1 MQLVNW
7 HSAGQHTPQR
17 SVGTVQTSSC
27 GSDRAPSSV
36 PILTPTAAS
45 AWSQGGA
52 LLICLPAAPGSPTCA
67 GLHAPWEQCWP
78 PTVQH
83 MLLLETSS
91 LGLCSQLSLKVDA
104 EPSCLQQAVPK
115 MQGRVETATLP
126 HGEEDSPAGSTAKD
140 RQSLAP
146 HCSLHKYRDVNETSQ
161 VYSSNHWI
169 HQLTRLWKRHPL
181 T

>member
-1 MQLVNW
+1 M
-7 HSAGQHTPQR
+7 SA
-17 SVGTVQTSSC
+17 SC
-27 GSDRAPSSV
+27 PRQPH
-36 PILTPTAAS
+36 LC
-45 AWSQGGA
+45 W
-52 LLICLPAAPGSPTCA
+52 
-67 GLHAPWEQCWP
+67 APWP
-78 PTVQH
+78 LGAVLAPTVQH